1 MRFAITVLAAL
12 MALGV
17 GCSAQA
23 EDCDASQAS
32 MNQCAAKELAAL
44 DADLNTQYNA
54 QMNWLKSPAKKQ
66 ALKDAQRKW
75 LALRDADCLYQ
86 VGKREESGSIWP
98 LLQTRCLAEQTR
110 VRVKQL
116 KAYVACRQEGCRR

>member
-32 MNQCAAKELAAL
+32 MNQCAAKELSAL

-54 QMNWLKSPAKKQ
+54 QMNWLKSPAKKTG
-66 ALKDAQRKW
+66 AQGRS
-75 LALRDADCLYQ
+75 AQMARSA
-86 VGKREESGSIWP
+86 
-98 LLQTRCLAEQTR
+98 
-110 VRVKQL
+110 
-116 KAYVACRQEGCRR
+116 